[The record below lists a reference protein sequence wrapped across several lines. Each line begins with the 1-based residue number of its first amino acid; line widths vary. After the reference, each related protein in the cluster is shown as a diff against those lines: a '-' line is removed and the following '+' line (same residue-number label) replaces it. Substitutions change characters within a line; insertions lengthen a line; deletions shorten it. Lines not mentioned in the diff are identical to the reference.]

1 MGVTAATVAAG
12 VLLNHATAVAQELD
26 KSGRYQLEEVMVV
39 AQKKNRAEN
48 LQDVPLSVTAFDQ
61 NRLDVQFVQKLT
73 DLSYQVPNVQL
84 DSADTHPR
92 KK

>member
-1 MGVTAATVAAG
+1 MRSQTLIPGRFIVRGTAAIVAAG

-26 KSGRYQLEEVMVV
+26 KSGRYQLEEVMVI

-61 NRLDVQFVQKLT
+61 NRLDVQFVQKL
-73 DLSYQVPNVQL
+73 S
-84 DSADTHPR
+84 
-92 KK
+92 